1 MNPHFLSSVLMEES
15 KVGMSQRKVIQDAV
29 DKGESLPPPRK
40 SMGDKQ
46 KSKEP
51 QVNVYTDLY
60 WKYEREG
67 KK

>member
-1 MNPHFLSSVLMEES
+1 MEES

-40 SMGDKQ
+40 SNMGDKK

-51 QVNVYTDLY
+51 QVNVYTDLH
-60 WKYEREG
+60 
-67 KK
+67 